1 LLSPQ
6 KEQQGHAR
14 IMPDLKD
21 LQLTLDAG
29 VPVLVIESWEETR
42 VLELVRRIGFKRGV
56 PVWAWTASD
65 GLRRLEM
72 ESAPQ
77 RRDLAAAVDA
87 LRHVR
92 GLDEPGVFVFC
103 DLHPFMD
110 EAVIVRLLKDI
121 ALSHERVAHTVI
133 LLSHALALPPELQ
146 RLSARFRLHLPGE
159 SQLQAIVREEAQ
171 AWSRRNAGTRVRTDT
186 KTLDTLV
193 RNLRG
198 MTYADARR
206 LARGAIF
213 DDGAITDSDVPAVNR
228 AKYELLASGGVLSFE
243 YETADFTRVAGLA
256 TLKKWLAD
264 RQAFFLDGKSAG
276 LDAPRGILLTGVQGA
291 GKSLAARAVAGNWG
305 LPLLRFDFGALYNK
319 FHGET
324 ERNLRE
330 SLAVAE
336 TVSPCVLWMDEIEKG
351 LAVGDN
357 DGGTSRRVL
366 ATLLTWMAERK
377 APVFV
382 VATANDMSR
391 LPAEL
396 VRKGRFDEIFFVDLP
411 AEAIRGEM
419 FRLHIARR
427 RLEPDHF
434 DLARLAAASDGF
446 TGAEIEQAVVSAFYG
461 AQARQEPLTT
471 THVAQALAQTRP
483 LSVTMAEQV
492 SALRDW
498 ASDRAVRAD

>member
-1 LLSPQ
+1 
-6 KEQQGHAR
+6 
-14 IMPDLKD
+14 MPDLKD

-29 VPVLVIESWEETR
+29 VPLVVIESWEESR
-42 VLELVRRIGFKRGV
+42 VLDLVRRIGFKRGV
-56 PVWAWTASD
+56 PVWSWTASE

-72 ESAPQ
+72 ESSPL
-77 RRDLAAAVDA
+77 RPDLQAASDA
-87 LRHVR
+87 LKYVR

-103 DLHPFMD
+103 DLHPFLD
-110 EAVIVRLLKDI
+110 EAVIVRQIKDI
-121 ALSHERVAHTVI
+121 ALAQRRVAHTVI
-133 LLSHALALPPELQ
+133 LLSHALDLPPELQ
-146 RLSARFRLHLPGE
+146 RLSARFRLHLPGDT
-159 SQLQAIVREEAQ
+159 QLHAIVREEAQ
-171 AWSRRNAGTRVRTDT
+171 DWSRRNAGQRVRTDPQ
-186 KTLDTLV
+186 TLETLV

-198 MTYADARR
+198 MTYGDARR
-206 LARGAIF
+206 LARSAIF
-213 DDGAITDSDVPAVNR
+213 DDGAITESDVPGVNR
-228 AKYELLASGGVLSFE
+228 AKYELLASGGVLAFE
-243 YETADFTRVAGLA
+243 YETADFSRVAGLEF
-256 TLKKWLAD
+256 LKKWLAERKD
-264 RQAFFLDGKSAG
+264 FFLDHKNSP
-276 LDAPRGILLTGVQGA
+276 LDPPRGILLTGVQGA
-291 GKSLAARAVAGNWG
+291 GKSLAARAVAGSWG

-351 LAVGDN
+351 VAVGDN

-382 VATANDMSR
+382 VATANDISR

-396 VRKGRFDEIFFVDLP
+396 VRKGRFDELFFVDLP
-411 AEAIRGEM
+411 REPVRAEM
-419 FRLHIARR
+419 FRLHLARR
-427 RLEPDHF
+427 RQTPEHF

-446 TGAEIEQAVVSAFYG
+446 TGAEIEQAVVAALYG

-471 THVAQALAQTRP
+471 THIVQALEQTRP

-492 SALRDW
+492 SALRAW
-498 ASDRAVRAD
+498 AMERAVSAD